1 MPRNELKSSCISLVR
16 KQLEHQI
23 QVRTGRRV
31 QNLTVEVHPDEV
43 ILHGQATSYYIKQ
56 LAQVGAQD
64 VLVDVPLRN
73 AIAVKRPEDTDQR

>member
-1 MPRNELKSSCISLVR
+1 MPLSCISLVQQ
-16 KQLEHQI
+16 QLEAQI

-43 ILHGQATSYYIKQ
+43 ILRGQATSYYVKQ

-64 VLVDVPLRN
+64 VLIDVPLRN
-73 AIAVKRPEDTDQR
+73 AIAVKRPEDTHQR